1 LSELTRPG
9 DDHPTARAQAI
20 EAARQ
25 AIVRAE
31 AAACED
37 RVDEALALYAE
48 AGGLPLD
55 DAAGLAVRADAL
67 RGAGIVHQSRA
78 QWTEA
83 QRHYQLAREVAIELG
98 DDVRIGRADNCL
110 GAVAFESGDW
120 PAAERHYAE
129 ARRAGEAAG
138 DLQLLA
144 QLENNVGTM
153 LAARGERE
161 EAEAAF
167 RRAIERFE
175 KLGSNPCVAR
185 VLTNLGLVLVQQ
197 GRLPLAATAYERA
210 LAECKRHGDAMF
222 AAKILI
228 NQSRMFLARKDGIQA
243 HAAAMKAWAFAR
255 RLEDGPVAAGALCLL
270 GEVALAFRD
279 HVGAIYYLR
288 RALNLA
294 ARDKAPLM
302 EAETWVQ
309 IGNLY
314 HEQGKLA
321 RAVDTWRF
329 ARLCYR
335 RLGADPEDARLA
347 ERIDSVEREAKTLE
361 TVAEA
366 RVGTGGAYAT

>member
-9 DDHPTARAQAI
+9 NDHPSARAQAI
-20 EAARQ
+20 ESARQ
-25 AIVRAE
+25 AIARAE
-31 AAACED
+31 AAARED
-37 RVDEALALYAE
+37 RTDEALAGYAE
-48 AGGLPLD
+48 AASLPLD

-78 QWTEA
+78 AWSEA
-83 QRHYQLAREVAIELG
+83 ERSFLLSRQVAIELD
-98 DDVRIGRADNCL
+98 DDVRVGRAENCL

-129 ARRAGEAAG
+129 ARHAAEAAG
-138 DLQLLA
+138 DLELLA
-144 QLENNVGTM
+144 QLENNVGTV
-153 LAARGERE
+153 LAARGERVK
-161 EAEAAF
+161 AEAAF

-175 KLGSNPCVAR
+175 KLEKHPCVAR

-197 GRLPLAATAYERA
+197 GRLPQAATAYERA

-222 AAKILI
+222 ATKILI

-294 ARDKAPLM
+294 AREKAPLV

-314 HEQGKLA
+314 YEQGKLT
-321 RAVDTWRF
+321 RAIDTWRF

-335 RLGADPEDARLA
+335 RLGADPEDARLEA
-347 ERIDSVEREAKTLE
+347 RIDSVEREARSRDPG
-361 TVAEA
+361 VRAS
-366 RVGTGGAYAT
+366 GTYAT